1 MTFEDFRSFLVN
13 RRIVKWNGVDE
24 ITLDNGVVVSIEE
37 TAQDCCAHAYGCFEN
52 VKIDAAIIGVTE
64 PKYTA
69 WEDGDTY
76 GCGAEVKILYND
88 LDFCRATADAD
99 AGNGGYYFSVA
110 SFVVKNI
117 QKNGYRKDQFVHF
130 VESSDS

>member
-13 RRIVKWNGVDE
+13 RRIIAWNGVDE
-24 ITLDNGVVVSIEE
+24 ITLDNGIVVSI
-37 TAQDCCAHAYGCFEN
+37 DGSGYGCFEN
-52 VKIDAAIIGVTE
+52 VKIDAVIIGVTE

-69 WEDGDTY
+69 WEDENTC

-88 LDFCRATADAD
+88 LDFCRAKANAD
-99 AGNGGYYFSVA
+99 AGNGGYYFSVV
-110 SFVVKNI
+110 SFIVKNI